1 MRIALV
7 GVYTLVIAIVLVALA
22 RKVAPR
28 IGFVAAPRSDRWH
41 RKPTP
46 LLGGA
51 AIYSSFVLGYL
62 VFTPTLATAYPI
74 LAAGTLLFIT
84 GIVDDVLRIKP
95 HTKLVIQFIT
105 SATLVLFG
113 LHLPWVNYVWINELV
128 TIFWLVGMTN
138 AVNLLDN
145 MDGLAGGV
153 SLIACVFLA
162 LTFWLN
168 GQTAEALLPIILG
181 AGVLGFLFFNF
192 QPASIF
198 MGDSGS
204 MFLGFMLG
212 GLALLS
218 TAARFRNLTSVLL
231 TPVLILMIP
240 IFDTFMVVLTRK
252 LSGRPIAQGGRDHTS
267 HRLVALGVTERRAVL
282 TCYSLAAVS
291 GGLALSL
298 RWLASAVSLGLV
310 TGFGVVVIM
319 LGIYISR
326 VRVYEP
332 GVYEEKHEV
341 DGIPLFNAIANFA
354 YKRRIFE
361 AILDVVLVA
370 LAYYGAYLVR
380 WDGGLPDQQLGVLV
394 KTLPVIIIVD
404 MCGLLL
410 GGMYRGIWRYVGID
424 DLFTILRSVVTA
436 SIASALVV
444 FLMYRSTGPSRGV
457 FLLDSLLLL
466 IFIAGSRLS
475 FRMLR
480 AAIVGRAKAGPDAK
494 PVLIYGAGDRGEHL
508 IREILDHHGDRY
520 APVGFIDDDQRK
532 SGRLIHGYRI
542 FGSDQLPRLIQAY
555 NVEDVF
561 VSSTEV
567 PSGNLDR
574 LRGMGLSL
582 KMLSVTI
589 EAV

>member
-1 MRIALV
+1 MLVFALASVALV
-7 GVYTLVIAIVLVALA
+7 
-22 RKVAPR
+22 RKAAAQF
-28 IGFVAAPRSDRWH
+28 GFVAAPRKDRWH
-41 RKPTP
+41 QKPTP
-46 LLGGA
+46 LGGGA
-51 AIYSSFVLGYL
+51 AIYLTFVLGYL

-74 LAAGTLLFIT
+74 LAAGTLLFFT
-84 GIVDDVLRIKP
+84 GIVDDVVHIKP
-95 HTKLVIQFIT
+95 HTKLVIQFVT
-105 SATLVLFG
+105 AATLVLFG
-113 LHLPWVNYVWINELV
+113 LHLPWVNYVWVNELL

-138 AVNLLDN
+138 SINLLDN
-145 MDGLAGGV
+145 MDGLAAGV
-153 SLIACVFLA
+153 SLIACIFLA
-162 LTFWLN
+162 LTFLLN
-168 GQTAEALLPIILG
+168 GQTNEALLAIILG
-181 AGVLGFLFFNF
+181 AAVLGFLFFNF

-204 MFLGFMLG
+204 MFLGFMLS

-218 TAARFRNLTSVLL
+218 GAARFRSLTSVLL

-240 IFDTFMVVLTRK
+240 IFDTCMVVLTRK

-282 TCYSLAAVS
+282 TCYALAAIS

-298 RWLASAVSLGLV
+298 RWLESAVTLCLV
-310 TGFGVVVIM
+310 TAFGLVVIM
-319 LGIYISR
+319 LGIYISK
-326 VRVYEP
+326 VHVYETSD
-332 GVYEEKHEV
+332 YETSQEP
-341 DGIPLFNAIANFA
+341 DGIPMFNAIADFA

-361 AILDVVLVA
+361 AMLDVVLVA

-380 WDGGLPDQQLGVLV
+380 WDGRMPDQQFGILV

-404 MCGLLL
+404 MCLLQL
-410 GGMYRGIWRYVGID
+410 GGVYRGIWRYVGID
-424 DLFTILRSVVTA
+424 DLFTILRSVLAA

-444 FLMYRSTGPSRGV
+444 FLMYRSSGPSRGV

-466 IFIAGSRLS
+466 TFIAGSRLS
-475 FRMLR
+475 FRLLR
-480 AAIVGRAKAGPDAK
+480 AAIVGRAKAAPSAK
-494 PVLIYGAGDRGEHL
+494 PILIYGAGDRGEHL

-542 FGSDQLPRLIQAY
+542 FGSDQLPRLIQTY

-561 VSSTEV
+561 VSSAEV
-567 PSGNLDR
+567 ASGNLDR